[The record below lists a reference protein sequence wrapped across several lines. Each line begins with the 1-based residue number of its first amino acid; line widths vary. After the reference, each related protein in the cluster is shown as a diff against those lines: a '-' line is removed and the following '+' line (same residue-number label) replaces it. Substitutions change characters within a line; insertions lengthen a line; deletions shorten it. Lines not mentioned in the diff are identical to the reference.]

1 MVKVKVV
8 ERPPADLVVQSWL
21 PELWKGMKVSGRHFF
36 VNLLTQKGI
45 VTSQYPEVKRAYP
58 PRFRGKHRLMRRED
72 GSVRCVAC
80 FMCSTACPA
89 DCISIVAG
97 QRDDENEKFPV
108 TFEVDFIKC
117 VFCGMCE
124 EACPCD
130 AIRLDSGVHR
140 APAYTR
146 KEELNGKEDL
156 LSLGSLSVARQGGEF
171 K

>member
-1 MVKVKVV
+1 M
-8 ERPPADLVVQSWL
+8 
-21 PELWKGMKVSGRHFF
+21 
-36 VNLLTQKGI
+36 
-45 VTSQYPEVKRAYP
+45 TSQYPEVKRPYP
-58 PRFRGKHRLMRRED
+58 PRYRGKHRLMRRED

-89 DCISIVAG
+89 DCINIVAG
-97 QRDDENEKFPV
+97 ERGDENEKYPV

-146 KEELNGKEDL
+146 ADELNGKEDL
-156 LSLGSLSVARQGGEF
+156 LSLGTLSVSRQGGDY

>member
-8 ERPPADLVVQSWL
+8 ERPPADLTVQSWI
-21 PELWKGMKVSGRHFF
+21 PELLKGMKVTGRHFF
-36 VNLLTQKGI
+36 VNLLTGKGI
-45 VTSQYPEVKRAYP
+45 VTSQYPEVKRTYP

-89 DCISIVAG
+89 DCIYITAG
-97 QRDDENEKFPV
+97 ERTDENEKYPV
-108 TFEVDFIKC
+108 KFEVDFIKC

-146 KEELNGKEDL
+146 AEELDGREDL
-156 LSLGSLSVARQGGEF
+156 LSLGTLSVARQGGDF